1 MEGFLLNEQT
11 WLQHLKEKRLAYGLS
26 QNRLAVATGITRQYL
41 SDIARAVVAMAG
53 SFGYELDVNQ
63 LCEKDKEEIRY
74 QIEAYKKYQ
83 SLIHDGIYDRLSNPY
98 ENHTYTAWQ
107 FTSEDK
113 SEVLVNYVLTK
124 KHANE
129 KVYYLYL
136 RNLEEE
142 AFYQDKE
149 NGKIYTGA
157 ALMYGGLPMPRNI
170 QEYEAV
176 QLYFERLEKSN

>member
-1 MEGFLLNEQT
+1 MYT
-11 WLQHLKEKRLAYGLS
+11 
-26 QNRLAVATGITRQYL
+26 
-41 SDIARAVVAMAG
+41 RAVVAMAG

-98 ENHTYTAWQ
+98 ENHTCTAWQ

>member
-1 MEGFLLNEQT
+1 M
-11 WLQHLKEKRLAYGLS
+11 
-26 QNRLAVATGITRQYL
+26 
-41 SDIARAVVAMAG
+41 
-53 SFGYELDVNQ
+53 
-63 LCEKDKEEIRY
+63 
-74 QIEAYKKYQ
+74 
-83 SLIHDGIYDRLSNPY
+83 
-98 ENHTYTAWQ
+98 
-107 FTSEDK
+107 
-113 SEVLVNYVLTK
+113 
-124 KHANE
+124 
-129 KVYYLYL
+129 YYLYL